1 MGLDTVELVLEVEDA
16 FAIHIADRDAEKIQ
30 TVGQLHEYIIEHLA
44 ATDPA
49 KPAVCA
55 TARCFYRIRRA
66 LVEGVGLERGAV
78 KPAALLADL
87 LPLGQRR
94 RDWNRFRR
102 ALALRVPELRLPAS
116 VGPLL
121 ALALVALPWIAIAQT
136 VGLNSVMLGPF
147 VVLWSLLLVF
157 SYWLSRPLAVFFPLT
172 EPTLGNLVR
181 QVAERNQAWL
191 VGLPPMSREEV
202 WDKLQKI
209 VCEQLGVDESKV
221 RPEASFVNDLGA
233 D

>member
-78 KPAALLADL
+78 KLATLLADL
-87 LPLGQRR
+87 LPIRTRREDRR
-94 RDWNRFRR
+94 RLQQ
-102 ALALRVPELRLPAS
+102 ALELRVPDLRLPAA

-121 ALALVALPWIAIAQT
+121 GLAILMSSLIAIAFPL
-136 VGLNSVMLGPF
+136 GLPAALAGAFLALSCMLWIAGFWLVMPLSVSF
-147 VVLWSLLLVF
+147 
-157 SYWLSRPLAVFFPLT
+157 PLAS
-172 EPTLGNLVR
+172 PTLGNLVR